1 MPPGRRSPKAHGRIE
16 RQCVRPAI
24 LGPLNTQNAVEE
36 VHLILS
42 KLEQGCPCAGLCA
55 QTRRSFRRGTATFR
69 FSSPPARGGG
79 IVRGEIS
86 ESRLV
91 AVEELHATDGIR
103 CGQVACHAPV
113 EERLQD
119 REILVDGGV
128 SDFQSSPQFD
138 VFNQC
143 RRDLRQER
151 ARLDIRFP
159 YGERRL
165 DIRMMRAILDGRVFT
180 VLLECRL
187 KRDGLTP
194 RVSS

>member
-42 KLEQGCPCAGLCA
+42 KLEQAAPA
-55 QTRRSFRRGTATFR
+55 QACVHRQDDLFGEERRR
-69 FSSPPARGGG
+69 FDFLRLLQEAAVL
-79 IVRGEIS
+79 VRGEIS

-180 VLLECRL
+180 VMLECRL